1 MIHKQYKIKCSGNAK
16 TYGIRNGDWVN
27 HEVFKIIKKDV
38 RSKGEEDVFYSAIRI
53 CNNDEV
59 VKQIG

>member
-1 MIHKQYKIKCSGNAK
+1 MIHKQYKIKCSGFLRN
-16 TYGIRNGDWVN
+16 YGIQNGDWVN
-27 HEVFKIIKKDV
+27 AEVFTLIQKDV
-38 RSKGEEDVFYSAIRI
+38 RSKGEEDIDYTAIRI